1 MDYGRRFRNYR
12 EKKKLTQKEA
22 AELLGITPYQLGNYE
37 TNRSEPNIATLK
49 KMSQIYQVSLDRLL
63 GNSTATTLA
72 PNPEDAPKIDLDEIK
87 EQLEAL
93 AKKIDEGR

>member
-1 MDYGRRFRNYR
+1 MDYGRRFRIYR
-12 EKKKLTQKEA
+12 DKKKLTQKEA
-22 AELLGITPYQLGNYE
+22 AELLGVTPYQLGNYE

-63 GNSTATTLA
+63 GNSVTAFFA
-72 PNPEDAPKIDLDEIK
+72 PGPDDSPKIDLDEIK

-93 AKKIDEGR
+93 AKKIEESR

>member
-63 GNSTATTLA
+63 GNSVAASFA
-72 PNPEDAPKIDLDEIK
+72 PGPDDSPKIDLDEIK

-93 AKKIDEGR
+93 AKKIEESR